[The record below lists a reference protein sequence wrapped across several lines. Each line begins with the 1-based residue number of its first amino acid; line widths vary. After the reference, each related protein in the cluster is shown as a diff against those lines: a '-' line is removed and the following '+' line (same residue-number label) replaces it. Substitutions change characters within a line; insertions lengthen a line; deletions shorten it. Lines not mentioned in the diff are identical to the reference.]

1 LSDACLLLV
10 LLSAPLA
17 AGTVHPQSWGA
28 LFVLSA
34 GAWLLAL
41 RGGARNTVSHPLLIA
56 AIALTG
62 LAVLLPL
69 IPLPPA
75 VLQVLSPHAADM
87 WKQGVPTGQVEGS
100 WHPLHRAPGPGLY
113 AVLRWSTVVTFL
125 LTCASRATEREWRD
139 RARLWVMATGG
150 LAAAVCIVQTTLDMD
165 RVLGVYEPRWEQ
177 AHPLRS
183 PLLLANHWAA
193 LQGAVFLLGCGE
205 LLRRSIS
212 FRSLV
217 LVATTTAVA
226 GMMLWMTDSRGGFLG
241 TAAGLSV
248 LLFLASSKHR
258 HHSTSRGPRLLGYA
272 LAAVPLPTA
281 VGWLWWRES
290 GKTYVITGL
299 PQPPFSAEPRL
310 MWLPDILQLIREHS
324 WTGVGVGGF
333 LDAFMAFHTA
343 AGERLAYQPE
353 SLFLKLLAEN
363 GLVVGGALVLLTLAL
378 TIVVLNSAYRRPHLA
393 GAAAALFSLLIHEQ
407 TDFALHTGGVLIPAV
422 LLLVVCM
429 PSGDRQLST
438 RLHLALALC
447 ICTIAIGAASC
458 SQHWD
463 LERDLTAH
471 GLHERDDP
479 AELNNVAAELW
490 GWHPSSFVLAQE
502 LARRFADAGYATEAM
517 AWINRAMQLAPHHPY
532 PHLMAARLLRSL
544 GANDQAL
551 IEYRLTL
558 ESDWRHAGQP
568 IYREVARNYPD
579 LETLKRLAPRD
590 EPDALSLFAQIA
602 LWEKDPRAAGLAQ
615 SAYEQRPEHPRAV
628 SVQAQALVWQHRL
641 REARALALDALQRL
655 SLGQAIRAQLIVVLW
670 QSGEQT
676 MALDLLVRHLASTSG
691 ADPALY
697 LRLADWH
704 RLTKAPGL
712 ARVALRHA
720 RRDGGAQVVAH
731 SLVREAILEQDQGAV
746 AAALG
751 LVRRAQAEY
760 PEDSYAWVE
769 EVRILLAQG
778 DHALAL
784 EQARRNRRRLAQSPE
799 GQALLSQLLPGNT
812 TGPETAAPQPSSEMS
827 GDAQ

>member
-41 RGGARNTVSHPLLIA
+41 RGHSHGSLSHPLLVA
-56 AIALTG
+56 VIALSG

-69 IPLPPA
+69 VPLPPA
-75 VLQVLSPHAADM
+75 LLELLSPHAAEM
-87 WKQGVPTGQVEGS
+87 WSRGIPAGQVEGS
-100 WHPLHRAPGPGLY
+100 WRPLHRAPGPGFY
-113 AVLRWSTVVTFL
+113 AVLRWSAIVAFL
-125 LTCASRATEREWRD
+125 LACSSRATERAWRD
-139 RARLWVMATGG
+139 RARLWV
-150 LAAAVCIVQTTLDMD
+150 LAAGALSAVVCIAQTILEMD
-165 RVLGVYEPRWEQ
+165 SVLGLYTPRWEQ

-193 LQGAVFLLGCGE
+193 LQGAVFVLGCGE
-205 LLRRSIS
+205 LLRRKLS
-212 FRSLV
+212 FRALV
-217 LVATTTAVA
+217 LVATTTAVS
-226 GMMLWMTDSRGGFLG
+226 GMMVWLADSRGGFVG
-241 TAAGLSV
+241 TAAGLTILV
-248 LLFLASSKHR
+248 LLAT
-258 HHSTSRGPRLLGYA
+258 TSRRHRSERRWPRVVTYA
-272 LAAVPLPTA
+272 LAAVPLPTTA
-281 VGWLWWRES
+281 GWLLWRES
-290 GKTYVITGL
+290 RMTAVVTGL
-299 PQPPFSAEPRL
+299 SKAPLSDETRL
-310 MWLPDILQLIREHS
+310 LYLPDVLQLISEHS

-333 LDAFMAFHTA
+333 LDAFPSFRTLP
-343 AGERLAYQPE
+343 GESIAYQPE

-363 GLVVGGALVLLTLAL
+363 GLVIGGMLTVLCLAI
-378 TIVVLNSAYRRPHLA
+378 TVVVLKNAYRKPHHA
-393 GAAAALFSLLIHEQ
+393 GAAAALLSLLVHEQ
-407 TDFALHTGGVLIPAV
+407 TDFALHTGGVLLPAV
-422 LLLVVCM
+422 LLLVICM
-429 PSGDRQLST
+429 PSSHRRLSP

-447 ICTIAIGAASC
+447 MCTIAIGAASC

-463 LERDLTAH
+463 LERDLAAH

-479 AELNNVAAELW
+479 AELNNIAAELW

-502 LARRFADAGYATEAM
+502 LARRFADGGYATEAM
-517 AWINRAMQLAPHHPY
+517 TWINRAMQLAPHHPY

-558 ESDWRHAGQP
+558 ESDWRYAGQP

-602 LWEKDPRAAGLAQ
+602 LWEKDPRAVGLAQ
-615 SAYEQRPEHPRAV
+615 LAYEQSPEYPRAV

-704 RLTKAPGL
+704 RLTKAPEL

-769 EVRILLAQG
+769 EVRILLMQG

-799 GQALLSQLLPGNT
+799 GQALLSQLEPGDT